1 MASITLG
8 DSLEGEI
15 AEAPPDAEGYELLS
29 DEDLEELFNKNEEDS
44 VNETE
49 R

>member
-1 MASITLG
+1 MG

-15 AEAPPDAEGYELLS
+15 AEVPPDAEGYELLS

>member
-1 MASITLG
+1 MG

-15 AEAPPDAEGYELLS
+15 AEAQPDEEVYELLS